1 MSFLPEPLQIISRIT
16 PERVTMTVRGEI
28 DVATAP
34 RLRHAMT
41 DRLAHGPATSLA
53 LDLSGVFFIDC
64 AGVQALLVARRT
76 ARLLGGDLI
85 LTRTS
90 PQVARL
96 LDLLGLRSQFA
107 STGPPDR
114 AAASA

>member
-1 MSFLPEPLQIISRIT
+1 
-16 PERVTMTVRGEI
+16 
-28 DVATAP
+28 
-34 RLRHAMT
+34 
-41 DRLAHGPATSLA
+41 
-53 LDLSGVFFIDC
+53 
-64 AGVQALLVARRT
+64 VQALLVARRT